1 MSDTAYIQML
11 IESQQKKIELLD
23 EALRLDEEQ
32 INMIQ
37 QEKPDMDGLER
48 NLEEKGR
55 LIGELDKLDD
65 GFESVYAKVRE
76 ELINNKEAHK
86 DEIRQLQELISQI
99 TEKSVKVQAEELRSK
114 EAVERFLKNRRGK
127 LKDSKSSVK
136 AANKYAVNMRK
147 INKIDSFFVDKKK

>member
-11 IESQQKKIELLD
+11 IESQEKKIELLD

-32 INMIQ
+32 IKMIQ
-37 QEKPDMDGLER
+37 QEKPDMDGLEK

-86 DEIRQLQELISQI
+86 DEIRRLQELISQI

>member
-32 INMIQ
+32 IKMIQ
-37 QEKPDMDGLER
+37 QEKPEMDGLEK

>member
-32 INMIQ
+32 IKMIQ
-37 QEKPDMDGLER
+37 QEKPDMDGLEK

>member
-1 MSDTAYIQML
+1 ML

-32 INMIQ
+32 IKMIQ
-37 QEKPDMDGLER
+37 QEKPDMDGLEK